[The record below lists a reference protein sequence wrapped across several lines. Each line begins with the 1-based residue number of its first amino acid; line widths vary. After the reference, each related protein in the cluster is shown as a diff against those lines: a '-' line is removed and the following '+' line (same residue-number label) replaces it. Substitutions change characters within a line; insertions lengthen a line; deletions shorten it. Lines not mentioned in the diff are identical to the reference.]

1 MTRSRRH
8 RSTVSTHW
16 RRQEPDVGQS
26 YPARLLLQAD
36 MGVDLAG
43 SVTIAISL
51 GYLDLVTLPIGTV
64 LLGTWFATAVIV
76 TAVWSP

>member
-1 MTRSRRH
+1 
-8 RSTVSTHW
+8 
-16 RRQEPDVGQS
+16 
-26 YPARLLLQAD
+26 